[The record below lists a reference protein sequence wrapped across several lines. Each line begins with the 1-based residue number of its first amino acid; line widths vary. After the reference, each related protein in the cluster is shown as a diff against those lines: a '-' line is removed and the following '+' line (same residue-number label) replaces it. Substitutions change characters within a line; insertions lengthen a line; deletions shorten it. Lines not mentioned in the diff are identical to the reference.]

1 MVVET
6 EAKGKVT
13 QKENKD
19 WETEIQ
25 VQTSV
30 NFQHVESKNNL
41 KKKKKKKQQLREE
54 EKDEQKKRNV

>member
-6 EAKGKVT
+6 EAKGKIT
-13 QKENKD
+13 QEENKD

-30 NFQHVESKNNL
+30 NLQHVESKKNL
-41 KKKKKKKQQLREE
+41 QKKKKK
-54 EKDEQKKRNV
+54 

>member
-30 NFQHVESKNNL
+30 NFQHVESKKNL
-41 KKKKKKKQQLREE
+41 QKKKKKQLREE

>member
-6 EAKGKVT
+6 EAKGKIT

-30 NFQHVESKNNL
+30 NLQHVESKKNL
-41 KKKKKKKQQLREE
+41 QKKKKNNS
-54 EKDEQKKRNV
+54 EK